1 MEEKDI
7 LQPEQAN
14 EVAQEQ
20 QPVIEVESQIDGEV
34 ASFDQQ
40 PAQVEVAP
48 PVEVPVVDITKDIQ
62 KVSAEE
68 KKDIEQIQKQAKEK
82 AAKEYRGVF
91 GDRQIRKT
99 NKAIGFAIGVVA
111 ILFVAFFIVTKIPM
125 FYNCMVPAS
134 ADPLKTVFEE
144 TVLKEVEV
152 GEDVWSVWYEYDEDT
167 QKIEFELLPGST
179 VSNPVEPSKNI
190 FANLDSDAIDNADS
204 YYQMN
209 WLLCQKETNSAVSED
224 IKYVTVIWYQFDD
237 VEDSKEYAEI
247 QKAKYAD
254 GRYEHKNA
262 LFYQL
267 GMIKG
272 TGNGYVYD
280 AWYNGGNYIEVYASD
295 AEFAELVRTQINY
308 NV

>member
-1 MEEKDI
+1 MEQKDI
-7 LQPEQAN
+7 LQPEQ
-14 EVAQEQ
+14 EVAQE
-20 QPVIEVESQIDGEV
+20 QPVIEVETQVDGEV
-34 ASFDQQ
+34 ATFDQQ
-40 PAQVEVAP
+40 PAPVQPAP
-48 PVEVPVVDITKDIQ
+48 PVEVVAQDINKDIQ
-62 KVSAEE
+62 AVSSDEQKSIEEAQNKAKQKVR
-68 KKDIEQIQKQAKEK
+68 
-82 AAKEYRGVF
+82 EYRGVF

-99 NKAIGFAIGVVA
+99 NKTIGLVIGIVA
-111 ILFVAFFIVTKIPM
+111 ILLVAFFVVTKIPM
-125 FYNCMVPAS
+125 FYNCMVPTS
-134 ADPLKTVFEE
+134 ADSLKTVFEE
-144 TVLKEVEV
+144 TDIKEVDEI
-152 GEDVWSVWYEYDEDT
+152 GGDVWAEWYDYDERNDRVS
-167 QKIEFELLPGST
+167 INFLPGVGNSEKAS
-179 VSNPVEPSKNI
+179 SNV
-190 FANLDSDAIDNADS
+190 FANLDADAMDNAKN

-209 WLLCQKETNSAVSED
+209 WMLCQKETNSAVKED

-280 AWYNGGNYIEVYASD
+280 AWYNGGNYIEIYASD

>member
-179 VSNPVEPSKNI
+179 VSNPVEPSKTI

-272 TGNGYVYD
+272 TGDGYVYD
-280 AWYNGGNYIEVYASD
+280 AWYNGGNYIEIYASD